1 MIAIGPR
8 LGSNEQRPFRIER
21 RFRPMVLNASLPLRS
36 EKIETQ
42 AVMFQ
47 VCEPQEVCPEG
58 DPLIV
63 GQEAFKDGVLH
74 ALAVVQAGFGDV
86 AEATLAIGRRGGDIV
101 ADEDH
106 HRRMDWP
113 RLSPLERRVGVEIA
127 AEVAGEQEGL
137 GVKEQA
143 DGNFFTEKRMLDL
156 LLLPLLPRGEDF
168 FPPVVGK
175 KDGAGFGGAEVLRL
189 NLLAIDQRQ
198 REAVG
203 ERSAEFLDQVEG
215 EAGATGAIAMQ
226 KADGGI

>member
-1 MIAIGPR
+1 MIGIGPR
-8 LGSNEQRPFRIER
+8 LGSNEQRPFRIKR
-21 RFRPMVLNASLPLRS
+21 RFRPMVFDASLPFRS

-47 VCEPQEVCPEG
+47 VCESQQVRPEG

-63 GQEAFKDGVLH
+63 GQEALKDGVLH
-74 ALAVVQAGFGDV
+74 ALAVVQASFGDV
-86 AEATLAIGRRGGDIV
+86 AEAALAVGRRGGDIV

-106 HRRMDWP
+106 HRKMGWP

-143 DGNFFTEKRMLDL
+143 DGNFFTEKRMLDF
-156 LLLPLLPRGEDF
+156 LLLPLLPSGEDF
-168 FPPVVGK
+168 FPSVVGK
-175 KDGAGFGGAEVLRL
+175 KDGAGFGGAKVRWFD
-189 NLLAIDQRQ
+189 LLAVDQRE

-203 ERSAEFLDQVEG
+203 ERGAEFFDQVER
-215 EAGATGAIAMQ
+215 EAGAPGAIAVQ